1 MIGFSALATD
11 RVTRGDL
18 ASGRFSV
25 FSYAGNRL
33 VGVDSVNKPGDQM
46 IARRLFAMNAHPEK
60 SRISDDTY
68 DLASF
73 ARGAATRAE
82 VPAL

>member
-1 MIGFSALATD
+1 
-11 RVTRGDL
+11 
-18 ASGRFSV
+18 
-25 FSYAGNRL
+25 
-33 VGVDSVNKPGDQM
+33 M
-46 IARRLFAMNAHPEK
+46 IARRLFAMNAHPDK
-60 SRISDDTY
+60 SHISDDTY